1 MPTLD
6 WYIRANL
13 KLRHLQLLKALDEL
27 RHIGRAASHLNVSQP
42 AVSKALSQLEAS
54 LGYPVFE
61 RKGHR
66 LVATEH
72 GEVMLRLA
80 RDVLDR
86 FAVAREELRDLNEGK
101 ITRISLGVLP
111 SAAISL
117 VPNFIAK
124 LEAASSDVAATVR
137 EGVTSALL
145 PLLRAGEVDFVIG
158 VLPERPMGA
167 EFNVVPLYEQPT
179 VIAVR
184 NGHPLARQQP
194 LEWSMLSDYP
204 MMLPSQGATV
214 RYLLDNFMAE
224 KGLSP
229 SRRSLESMS
238 MQTTM
243 GVLQTTDS
251 IGFLTQDLASYL
263 EQQGSV
269 QVLDLEL
276 PISVR
281 VGLIAMSDHRMAGTH
296 QLIVRLLRETAAE
309 TWNGP
314 LAGTP

>member
-1 MPTLD
+1 MAKLD

-13 KLRHLQLLKALDEL
+13 KFRHLQLLKALDEL

-42 AVSKALSQLEAS
+42 AVSKALSQLELS
-54 LGYPVFE
+54 LGHPVFD

-66 LVATEH
+66 LVPTEH
-72 GEVMLRLA
+72 GEVLLHLA

-86 FAVAREELRDLNEGK
+86 LAVAREELRDINEGK

-124 LEAASSDVAATVR
+124 LEAASSDVAANVH

-158 VLPERPMGA
+158 VAPERPMGT

-179 VIAVR
+179 VIVVR
-184 NGHPLARQQP
+184 AEHPLTRQQP
-194 LEWSMLSDYP
+194 PDWPMLSDYP
-204 MMLPSQGATV
+204 MMLPSQGTTV
-214 RYLLDNFMAE
+214 RYLLDNFMAK
-224 KGLSP
+224 KGISP

-238 MQTTM
+238 MMTIM

-263 EQQGSV
+263 EKQGSV
-269 QVLDLEL
+269 QVLDLVL
-276 PISVR
+276 PVSVR
-281 VGLIAMSDHRMAGTH
+281 VGLISMADRRMAGAH
-296 QLIVRLLRETAAE
+296 QLIIRLLRETAAE
-309 TWNGP
+309 TWREP
-314 LAGTP
+314 VEVES